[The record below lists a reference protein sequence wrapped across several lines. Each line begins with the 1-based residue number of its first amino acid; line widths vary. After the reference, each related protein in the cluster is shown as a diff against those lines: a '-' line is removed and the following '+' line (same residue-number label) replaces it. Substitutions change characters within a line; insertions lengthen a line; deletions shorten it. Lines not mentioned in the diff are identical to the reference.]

1 MKICIFGAASFIGT
15 NLSLELSK
23 NNFCRLIDINK
34 DYFIDE
40 LSNLE
45 IIEDKLDSNTDF
57 DKLLDG
63 QDIVYHLVSSNNP
76 SSSNI
81 DFEKEIMPNIEFSIR
96 LLESCIKNKIKKVI
110 FISSGGAIYDKNEK
124 CPLKED
130 SKVNPITTYGLQ
142 KLMIEKL
149 LYLYNFK
156 YDLDYKIV
164 RLSNPYGPYQRPNGM
179 LGVVSTSIYNALN
192 DKEITI
198 YGDGKVVRDFIYIDD
213 AIKGIINIS
222 NSKTNTRIYNLGT
235 GIGTSINDMLKIVEK
250 VLNKKLKIKYSKSRK
265 IDYKTNYLN
274 ISLYEKEFG
283 KINNISLEDGIKK
296 TIEFMN
302 K

>member
-23 NNFCRLIDINK
+23 NNHLRLIDINK
-34 DYFIDE
+34 DYFINNI
-40 LSNLE
+40 SNSE
-45 IIEDKLDSNTDF
+45 IIEDKLDSNTNF

-63 QDIVYHLVSSNNP
+63 QDIVYHLFSTNNP

-96 LLESCIKNKIKKVI
+96 LLESCVKNNIKKVI
-110 FISSGGAIYDKNEK
+110 FISSGGAIYDKDEK

-130 SKVNPITTYGLQ
+130 SKVNPKSTYGLQ

-164 RLSNPYGPYQRPNGM
+164 RLSNPYGPYQRPGI

-198 YGDGKVVRDFIYIDD
+198 YGDGKIVRDFIYIDD
-213 AIKGIINIS
+213 AIRGIINIS

-235 GIGTSINDMLKIVEK
+235 GIGTSINDMLMIIEK
-250 VLNKKLKIKYSKSRK
+250 VLNKKLNVKYSESRK
-265 IDYKTNYLN
+265 IDYKINYLN
-274 ISLYEKEFG
+274 ISLYENEFG
-283 KINNISLEDGIKK
+283 KMNNISLEEGIKK
-296 TIEFMN
+296 TIDFMN

>member
-23 NNFCRLIDINK
+23 NNHLRLIDINK
-34 DYFIDE
+34 DYFINNI
-40 LSNLE
+40 SNSE
-45 IIEDKLDSNTDF
+45 IIEDKLDSNTNF

-63 QDIVYHLVSSNNP
+63 QDIVYHLFSTNNP

-96 LLESCIKNKIKKVI
+96 LLESCVKNNIKRVI
-110 FISSGGAIYDKNEK
+110 FISSGGAIYDKDEK

-130 SKVNPITTYGLQ
+130 SKVNPKSTYGLQ

-156 YDLDYKIV
+156 YNLDYKIV
-164 RLSNPYGPYQRPNGM
+164 RLSNPYGPYQRPGI

-198 YGDGKVVRDFIYIDD
+198 YGDGKIVRDFIYIDD
-213 AIKGIINIS
+213 AIRGIINIS

-235 GIGTSINDMLKIVEK
+235 GIGTSINDMLMIIEK
-250 VLNKKLKIKYSKSRK
+250 VLNKKLNVKYSESRK
-265 IDYKTNYLN
+265 IDYKINYLN
-274 ISLYEKEFG
+274 VSLYENEFG
-283 KINNISLEDGIKK
+283 KMNNISLEEGIKK
-296 TIEFMN
+296 TIDFMN

>member
-23 NNFCRLIDINK
+23 NNHLRLIDINK
-34 DYFIDE
+34 DYFINNI
-40 LSNLE
+40 SNSE

-63 QDIVYHLVSSNNP
+63 QDIVYHLFSTNNP

-96 LLESCIKNKIKKVI
+96 LLESCVKNNIKKVI
-110 FISSGGAIYDKNEK
+110 FISSGGAIYDMNEK

-130 SKVNPITTYGLQ
+130 SKVNPKSTYGLQ

-156 YDLDYKIV
+156 YNLDYKIV
-164 RLSNPYGPYQRPNGM
+164 RLSNPYGPYQRPGI

-198 YGDGKVVRDFIYIDD
+198 YGDGKIVRDFIYIDD
-213 AIKGIINIS
+213 AIRGIINIS

-235 GIGTSINDMLKIVEK
+235 GIGTSINDMLMIIEK
-250 VLNKKLKIKYSKSRK
+250 VLNKKLNVKYSESRK
-265 IDYKTNYLN
+265 IDYKINYLN
-274 ISLYEKEFG
+274 VSLYENEFG
-283 KINNISLEDGIKK
+283 KMNNISLEEGIKK
-296 TIEFMN
+296 TIDFMN

>member
-23 NNFCRLIDINK
+23 NNHLRLIDINK
-34 DYFIDE
+34 EYFINNI
-40 LSNLE
+40 SNSE

-63 QDIVYHLVSSNNP
+63 QDIVYHLFSTNNP

-96 LLESCIKNKIKKVI
+96 LLESCVKNNIKRVI
-110 FISSGGAIYDKNEK
+110 FISSGGAIYDKDEK

-130 SKVNPITTYGLQ
+130 SKVNPKSTYGLQ

-156 YDLDYKIV
+156 YNLDYKIV
-164 RLSNPYGPYQRPNGM
+164 RLSNPYGPYQRPGI

-198 YGDGKVVRDFIYIDD
+198 YGDGKIVRDFIYIDD
-213 AIKGIINIS
+213 AIRGIINIS

-235 GIGTSINDMLKIVEK
+235 GIGTSINDMLMIIEK
-250 VLNKKLKIKYSKSRK
+250 VLNKKLNIKYSESRK
-265 IDYKTNYLN
+265 IDYKINYLN
-274 ISLYEKEFG
+274 ISLYENEFG
-283 KINNISLEDGIKK
+283 KMNNISLEEGIKK
-296 TIEFMN
+296 TIDFMN

>member
-23 NNFCRLIDINK
+23 NNHLRLIDINK
-34 DYFIDE
+34 DYFINNI
-40 LSNLE
+40 SNSE

-63 QDIVYHLVSSNNP
+63 QDIVYHLFSTNNP

-96 LLESCIKNKIKKVI
+96 LLESCVKNNIKKVI
-110 FISSGGAIYDKNEK
+110 FISSGGAIYDKDEK

-130 SKVNPITTYGLQ
+130 SKVNPKSTYGLQ

-164 RLSNPYGPYQRPNGM
+164 RLSNPYGPYQRPGI

-198 YGDGKVVRDFIYIDD
+198 YGDGKIVRDFIYIDD
-213 AIKGIINIS
+213 AIRGIINIS

-235 GIGTSINDMLKIVEK
+235 GIGTSINDMLMIIEK
-250 VLNKKLKIKYSKSRK
+250 VLNKKLNVKYSESRK
-265 IDYKTNYLN
+265 IDYKINYLN
-274 ISLYEKEFG
+274 ISLYENEFG
-283 KINNISLEDGIKK
+283 KMNNISLEEGIKK
-296 TIEFMN
+296 TIDFMN

>member
-23 NNFCRLIDINK
+23 NNYLRLIDINK
-34 DYFIDE
+34 DYFINNIPN
-40 LSNLE
+40 SE

-63 QDIVYHLVSSNNP
+63 QDIVYHLFSTNNP

-96 LLESCIKNKIKKVI
+96 LLESCVKNNIKRVI
-110 FISSGGAIYDKNEK
+110 FISSGGAIYDMNEK

-130 SKVNPITTYGLQ
+130 SKVNPKSTYGLQ

-156 YDLDYKIV
+156 YNLDYKIV
-164 RLSNPYGPYQRPNGM
+164 RLSNPYGPYQRPGI

-198 YGDGKVVRDFIYIDD
+198 YGDGKIVRDFIYIDD
-213 AIKGIINIS
+213 AIRGIINIS

-235 GIGTSINDMLKIVEK
+235 GIGTSINDMLMIIEK
-250 VLNKKLKIKYSKSRK
+250 VLNKKLNVKYSESRK
-265 IDYKTNYLN
+265 IDYKINYLN
-274 ISLYEKEFG
+274 VSLYENEFG
-283 KINNISLEDGIKK
+283 KMNNISLEEGIKK
-296 TIEFMN
+296 TIDFMN

>member
-1 MKICIFGAASFIGT
+1 MRICIFGAASFIGT

-23 NNFCRLIDINK
+23 NNHLRLIDINK
-34 DYFIDE
+34 DYFINNI
-40 LSNLE
+40 SNSE

-63 QDIVYHLVSSNNP
+63 QDIVYHLFSTNNP

-81 DFEKEIMPNIEFSIR
+81 DFKKEIMPNIEFSIR
-96 LLESCIKNKIKKVI
+96 LLESCVKNNIKRVI
-110 FISSGGAIYDKNEK
+110 FISSGGAIYDKDEK

-130 SKVNPITTYGLQ
+130 SKVNPKSTYGLQ

-156 YDLDYKIV
+156 YNLDYKIV
-164 RLSNPYGPYQRPNGM
+164 RLSNPYGPYQRPGI

-198 YGDGKVVRDFIYIDD
+198 YGDGKIVRDFIYIDD
-213 AIKGIINIS
+213 AIRGIINIS

-235 GIGTSINDMLKIVEK
+235 GIGTSINDMLMIIEK
-250 VLNKKLKIKYSKSRK
+250 VLNKKLNVKYSESRK
-265 IDYKTNYLN
+265 IDYKINYLN
-274 ISLYEKEFG
+274 ISLYENEFG
-283 KINNISLEDGIKK
+283 KMNNISLEEGIKK
-296 TIEFMN
+296 TIDFMN